1 MDDFNMNNKTPLNSS
16 DQNNEQPAAE
26 TRNTAPQNEQPAQ
39 APQSEQPMQQPQTE
53 QPAQAPQSEQ
63 PMPQPQAEQPAQA
76 PQSEQPMQQPQAEQ
90 PAQAPQSEQP
100 QAEEPRTP
108 FQTPVQHPEFRQ
120 AQQQT
125 GFGEVPPMSQKPH
138 TPKNKKHSRGLALGL
153 CGVAAACLLFAGGAV
168 VGNMAFGGNANSDSG
183 ASASTSDS
191 APTLQINS
199 KPESDSSNSSDNYDT
214 ADGMA
219 GEDIYKKV
227 NPSVVSVISTTS
239 EGTGS
244 GSGVI
249 MSKDGYI
256 ITNNLVV
263 DGAQSVSV
271 QLSDGTS
278 LDAEIIGTD
287 EQTDLAVI
295 KVTPTSDLTAA
306 EFGDSDE
313 LEPGEYA
320 YAIGSPGGVQFANTI
335 TSGRISAINRDL
347 TVNDRVMTLIQTDA
361 SINNGNS
368 GGALIN
374 KYGQVVGITSAKL
387 SGNAFGSATVEGMGF
402 AIPINTAKDIVD
414 ELIQNGYVSGR
425 PSIGITGQNVESADG
440 KVSGVQVYSIDSR
453 AKAASEG
460 LQVGDVITA
469 VDGTPTPD
477 MDKVNELKQDKKAG
491 DKLTLS
497 VYRISTGKTLNI
509 TITLTDSHDLEG
521 DDPNAQT
528 QQRQSS
534 QSDNSQQND
543 GYGSYR
549 FSSPFG
555 SFGW

>member
-39 APQSEQPMQQPQTE
+39 APQSEQPMQQPPAE

-63 PMPQPQAEQPAQA
+63 PMQQPQAEQPAQA

-90 PAQAPQSEQP
+90 PAQAPQNEQP

-183 ASASTSDS
+183 TSASTSNS

-256 ITNNLVV
+256 ITNNHVV

-335 TSGRISAINRDL
+335 TGGRISAINRDL

-509 TITLTDSHDLEG
+509 TIMLTDSHDLEG

-528 QQRQSS
+528 QQSQSS
-534 QSDNSQQND
+534 QNDNSQQND
-543 GYGSYR
+543 GYGSYG

>member
-39 APQSEQPMQQPQTE
+39 APQNEQPMQ
-53 QPAQAPQSEQ
+53 
-63 PMPQPQAEQPAQA
+63 QPQAEQPAQA

-183 ASASTSDS
+183 TSASTSDS

-256 ITNNLVV
+256 ITNNHVV

-278 LDAEIIGTD
+278 LDADIIGTD

-335 TSGRISAINRDL
+335 TGGRISAINRDL

-528 QQRQSS
+528 QQSQSS
-534 QSDNSQQND
+534 QNDNSQQND
-543 GYGSYR
+543 GYGSYG

>member
-16 DQNNEQPAAE
+16 DQNNEQPATE
-26 TRNTAPQNEQPAQ
+26 TRNTAPQNEQP
-39 APQSEQPMQQPQTE
+39 MQQPQ
-53 QPAQAPQSEQ
+53 
-63 PMPQPQAEQPAQA
+63 AEKPAQA

-138 TPKNKKHSRGLALGL
+138 TPKNTKHSRGLALGL

-168 VGNMAFGGNANSDSG
+168 VGNMAFGGNANSDSST
-183 ASASTSDS
+183 SASTSDS

-227 NPSVVSVISTTS
+227 NPSVVSVISTTA

-256 ITNNLVV
+256 ITNNHVV

-335 TSGRISAINRDL
+335 TGGRISAINRDL

-528 QQRQSS
+528 QQSQSS
-534 QSDNSQQND
+534 QNDNSQQND
-543 GYGSYR
+543 GYGSYG

>member
-39 APQSEQPMQQPQTE
+39 APQSEQPMQ
-53 QPAQAPQSEQ
+53 
-63 PMPQPQAEQPAQA
+63 QPQAEQPAQA

-168 VGNMAFGGNANSDSG
+168 VGNMAFGGHANSDSG

-227 NPSVVSVISTTS
+227 NPSVVSVISTTA

-256 ITNNLVV
+256 ITNNHVV

-335 TSGRISAINRDL
+335 TGGRISAINRDL

-528 QQRQSS
+528 QQSQSS
-534 QSDNSQQND
+534 QNDNSQQND
-543 GYGSYR
+543 GYGSYG

>member
-16 DQNNEQPAAE
+16 DQNNEQPTAE
-26 TRNTAPQNEQPAQ
+26 IRNT
-39 APQSEQPMQQPQTE
+39 
-53 QPAQAPQSEQ
+53 APQSEQ

-90 PAQAPQSEQP
+90 PAQAPQNDQP

-108 FQTPVQHPEFRQ
+108 FQTPVQHPEFHQ

-183 ASASTSDS
+183 TSASTSDS

-256 ITNNLVV
+256 ITNNHVV

-278 LDAEIIGTD
+278 LDAKIIGTD

-335 TSGRISAINRDL
+335 TGGRISAINRDL

-528 QQRQSS
+528 QQSQSS
-534 QSDNSQQND
+534 QNDNSQQND
-543 GYGSYR
+543 GYGSYG

>member
-39 APQSEQPMQQPQTE
+39 APRSEQPMQQPQTE

-63 PMPQPQAEQPAQA
+63 T
-76 PQSEQPMQQPQAEQ
+76 MQQPQAEQ

-108 FQTPVQHPEFRQ
+108 FQTPVQHPEFHQ

-199 KPESDSSNSSDNYDT
+199 KPTSDSSNSSDNDDT

-256 ITNNLVV
+256 ITNNHVV

-335 TSGRISAINRDL
+335 TGGRISAINRDL

>member
-39 APQSEQPMQQPQTE
+39 APRSEQPMQQPQTE

-63 PMPQPQAEQPAQA
+63 T
-76 PQSEQPMQQPQAEQ
+76 MQQPQAEQ

-168 VGNMAFGGNANSDSG
+168 VGNMAFGGNANSDSST
-183 ASASTSDS
+183 SASTSDS

-256 ITNNLVV
+256 ITNNHVV

-335 TSGRISAINRDL
+335 TGGRISAINRDL

>member
-1 MDDFNMNNKTPLNSS
+1 MDDFNMNNKAPLNSS

-26 TRNTAPQNEQPAQ
+26 TRNTAPQNEQPVQ
-39 APQSEQPMQQPQTE
+39 APQSEQPMQ
-53 QPAQAPQSEQ
+53 
-63 PMPQPQAEQPAQA
+63 QPQAEQPAQA

-183 ASASTSDS
+183 TSASTSDS

-227 NPSVVSVISTTS
+227 NPSVVSVISTTA

-256 ITNNLVV
+256 ITNNHVV

-335 TSGRISAINRDL
+335 TGGRISAINRDL

-521 DDPNAQT
+521 NDPNAQT
-528 QQRQSS
+528 QQSQSS

-543 GYGSYR
+543 GYGSYG

>member
-1 MDDFNMNNKTPLNSS
+1 MDDFNMNNKAPLNSS

-26 TRNTAPQNEQPAQ
+26 TRNTAPQNEQPV
-39 APQSEQPMQQPQTE
+39 
-53 QPAQAPQSEQ
+53 
-63 PMPQPQAEQPAQA
+63 QA

-90 PAQAPQSEQP
+90 PAQAQQSEQP

-168 VGNMAFGGNANSDSG
+168 VGNMAFGGNANNDSG
-183 ASASTSDS
+183 TSASTSDS

-227 NPSVVSVISTTS
+227 NPSVVSVISTTA

-256 ITNNLVV
+256 ITNNHVV

-335 TSGRISAINRDL
+335 TGGRISAINRDL

-521 DDPNAQT
+521 NDPNAQT
-528 QQRQSS
+528 QQSQSS

-543 GYGSYR
+543 GYGSYG

>member
-39 APQSEQPMQQPQTE
+39 APQSEQPAQAPQSE
-53 QPAQAPQSEQ
+53 QPAQAPQS
-63 PMPQPQAEQPAQA
+63 EQPAQA

-183 ASASTSDS
+183 TSASTSDS

-227 NPSVVSVISTTS
+227 NPSVVSVISTTA

-256 ITNNLVV
+256 ITNNHVV

-335 TSGRISAINRDL
+335 TGGRISAINRDL

-528 QQRQSS
+528 QQSQSS
-534 QSDNSQQND
+534 QNDNSQQND
-543 GYGSYR
+543 GYGNYG

>member
-39 APQSEQPMQQPQTE
+39 APQNEQPMQ
-53 QPAQAPQSEQ
+53 
-63 PMPQPQAEQPAQA
+63 QPQAEQPAQA

-168 VGNMAFGGNANSDSG
+168 VGNMAFGGHANSDSG
-183 ASASTSDS
+183 TSASTSDS

-227 NPSVVSVISTTS
+227 NPSVVSVISTTA

-256 ITNNLVV
+256 ITNNHVV

-335 TSGRISAINRDL
+335 TGGRISAINRDL

-528 QQRQSS
+528 QQSQSS
-534 QSDNSQQND
+534 QNDNSQQND
-543 GYGSYR
+543 GYGSYG

>member
-39 APQSEQPMQQPQTE
+39 APQSEQPMQQPQ
-53 QPAQAPQSEQ
+53 
-63 PMPQPQAEQPAQA
+63 AEQPAQA

-90 PAQAPQSEQP
+90 PAQVPQSEQP

-183 ASASTSDS
+183 TSASTSDS

-227 NPSVVSVISTTS
+227 NPSVVSVISTTA

-256 ITNNLVV
+256 ITNNHVV

-278 LDAEIIGTD
+278 LDAKIIGTD

-335 TSGRISAINRDL
+335 TGGRISAINRDL

-521 DDPNAQT
+521 NDPNAQT
-528 QQRQSS
+528 QQSQSS
-534 QSDNSQQND
+534 QNDNSQQND
-543 GYGSYR
+543 GYGSYG

>member
-1 MDDFNMNNKTPLNSS
+1 MDDFNMNNKAPLNSS

-39 APQSEQPMQQPQTE
+39 APQSERPMQ
-53 QPAQAPQSEQ
+53 
-63 PMPQPQAEQPAQA
+63 QPQAEQPAQA

-168 VGNMAFGGNANSDSG
+168 VGNMAFGGNANNDSG
-183 ASASTSDS
+183 TSASTSDS

-227 NPSVVSVISTTS
+227 NPSVVSVISTTA

-256 ITNNLVV
+256 ITNNHVV

-335 TSGRISAINRDL
+335 TGGRISAINRDL

-521 DDPNAQT
+521 NDPNAQT
-528 QQRQSS
+528 QQSQSS

-543 GYGSYR
+543 GYGSYG

>member
-1 MDDFNMNNKTPLNSS
+1 MDDFNMNNKAPLNSS

-26 TRNTAPQNEQPAQ
+26 TRNTAPQNEQPVQ
-39 APQSEQPMQQPQTE
+39 APQSEQPMQ
-53 QPAQAPQSEQ
+53 
-63 PMPQPQAEQPAQA
+63 QPQAEQPAQA

-227 NPSVVSVISTTS
+227 NPSVVSVISTTA

-256 ITNNLVV
+256 ITNNHVV

-278 LDAEIIGTD
+278 LDAEIVGTD

-335 TSGRISAINRDL
+335 TGGRISAINRDL

-453 AKAASEG
+453 AKAAGEG

-521 DDPNAQT
+521 NDPNAQT
-528 QQRQSS
+528 QQSQSS

-543 GYGSYR
+543 GYGSYG

>member
-39 APQSEQPMQQPQTE
+39 APQNEQPMQ
-53 QPAQAPQSEQ
+53 
-63 PMPQPQAEQPAQA
+63 QPQAEQPAQA
-76 PQSEQPMQQPQAEQ
+76 PQNEQSMQQPQAEQ

-183 ASASTSDS
+183 TSASTSDS

-256 ITNNLVV
+256 ITNNHVV

-335 TSGRISAINRDL
+335 TGGRISAINRDL

-528 QQRQSS
+528 QQSQSS
-534 QSDNSQQND
+534 QNDNSQQND
-543 GYGSYR
+543 GYGSYG

>member
-39 APQSEQPMQQPQTE
+39 APQSEQPMQQPQ
-53 QPAQAPQSEQ
+53 
-63 PMPQPQAEQPAQA
+63 AEQPAQA

-90 PAQAPQSEQP
+90 PAQAPQSEQS

-183 ASASTSDS
+183 TSASTSDS

-227 NPSVVSVISTTS
+227 NPSVVSVISTTA

-256 ITNNLVV
+256 ITNNHVV

-278 LDAEIIGTD
+278 LDAKIIGTD

-335 TSGRISAINRDL
+335 TGGRISAINRDL

-528 QQRQSS
+528 QQSQSS
-534 QSDNSQQND
+534 QNDNSQQND
-543 GYGSYR
+543 GYGSYG

>member
-16 DQNNEQPAAE
+16 DQNNEQPTAE

-39 APQSEQPMQQPQTE
+39 APQSEQPMQQPQ
-53 QPAQAPQSEQ
+53 
-63 PMPQPQAEQPAQA
+63 AEQPAQA
-76 PQSEQPMQQPQAEQ
+76 PQSEQPAQAPQNEQ
-90 PAQAPQSEQP
+90 PTQAPQSEQP

-183 ASASTSDS
+183 TSASTSDS

-256 ITNNLVV
+256 ITNNHVV

-278 LDAEIIGTD
+278 LDAKIIGTD

-335 TSGRISAINRDL
+335 TGGRISAINRDL

>member
-39 APQSEQPMQQPQTE
+39 APQSEQPMQQPQN
-53 QPAQAPQSEQ
+53 
-63 PMPQPQAEQPAQA
+63 EQPAQA

-108 FQTPVQHPEFRQ
+108 FQTPVQHPEFHQ

-191 APTLQINS
+191 ASTLQINS
-199 KPESDSSNSSDNYDT
+199 KPTSDSSNSSDNYDT

-256 ITNNLVV
+256 ITNNHVV

-335 TSGRISAINRDL
+335 TGGRISAINRDL

-453 AKAASEG
+453 AKAAGEG

>member
-1 MDDFNMNNKTPLNSS
+1 MDDFNMNNKAPLNSS

-39 APQSEQPMQQPQTE
+39 APQSEQPMQ
-53 QPAQAPQSEQ
+53 
-63 PMPQPQAEQPAQA
+63 QPQAEQPAQA

-183 ASASTSDS
+183 TSASTSDS

-256 ITNNLVV
+256 ITNNHVV

-335 TSGRISAINRDL
+335 TGGRISAINRDL

-528 QQRQSS
+528 QQSQSS
-534 QSDNSQQND
+534 QNDNSQQND
-543 GYGSYR
+543 GYGSYG

>member
-39 APQSEQPMQQPQTE
+39 APQNEQPMQ
-53 QPAQAPQSEQ
+53 
-63 PMPQPQAEQPAQA
+63 QPQAEQPAQA
-76 PQSEQPMQQPQAEQ
+76 PQSEQPMQQPQTEQ

-183 ASASTSDS
+183 TSASTSDS

-256 ITNNLVV
+256 ITNNHVV

-335 TSGRISAINRDL
+335 TGGRISAINRDL

-528 QQRQSS
+528 QQSQSS
-534 QSDNSQQND
+534 QNDNSQQND
-543 GYGSYR
+543 GYGSYG

>member
-26 TRNTAPQNEQPAQ
+26 TRNTAPQSEQPAQAPQNEQPAQ
-39 APQSEQPMQQPQTE
+39 APQSEQPMQQPQ
-53 QPAQAPQSEQ
+53 
-63 PMPQPQAEQPAQA
+63 AEQPAQA
-76 PQSEQPMQQPQAEQ
+76 PQNEQPMQQPQAEQ

-183 ASASTSDS
+183 TSASTSDS

-227 NPSVVSVISTTS
+227 NPSVVSVISTTA

-256 ITNNLVV
+256 ITNNHVV

-335 TSGRISAINRDL
+335 TGGRISAINRDL

-528 QQRQSS
+528 QQSQSS
-534 QSDNSQQND
+534 QNDNSQQND
-543 GYGSYR
+543 GYGSYG

>member
-16 DQNNEQPAAE
+16 DQNNEQPDAE

-39 APQSEQPMQQPQTE
+39 APQSEQPMQQPQ
-53 QPAQAPQSEQ
+53 
-63 PMPQPQAEQPAQA
+63 AEQPAQA
-76 PQSEQPMQQPQAEQ
+76 PQND
-90 PAQAPQSEQP
+90 QS

-108 FQTPVQHPEFRQ
+108 FQTPVQHPEFHQ

-168 VGNMAFGGNANSDSG
+168 VGNMAFGGHANSDSG

-199 KPESDSSNSSDNYDT
+199 KPTSDSSNSSDNYDT

-256 ITNNLVV
+256 ITNNHVV

-335 TSGRISAINRDL
+335 TGGRISAINRDL

-534 QSDNSQQND
+534 QSDNSQQNG
-543 GYGSYR
+543 GYGSYG

>member
-16 DQNNEQPAAE
+16 DQNNEQPTAE
-26 TRNTAPQNEQPAQ
+26 TRNT
-39 APQSEQPMQQPQTE
+39 
-53 QPAQAPQSEQ
+53 
-63 PMPQPQAEQPAQA
+63 A

-90 PAQAPQSEQP
+90 PAQAPQNDQPQAEQP
-100 QAEEPRTP
+100 AQAPQNDQSQAEEPRTP

-199 KPESDSSNSSDNYDT
+199 KPTSDSSNSSDNYDT

-256 ITNNLVV
+256 ITNNHVV

-278 LDAEIIGTD
+278 LDAEIVGTD

-335 TSGRISAINRDL
+335 TGGRISAINRDL

-453 AKAASEG
+453 AKAAGEG

>member
-26 TRNTAPQNEQPAQ
+26 TRNTAPQNEQP
-39 APQSEQPMQQPQTE
+39 MQQPQAE
-53 QPAQAPQSEQ
+53 QPAQAPQNEQ
-63 PMPQPQAEQPAQA
+63 PMQQPQAEQPAQA

-183 ASASTSDS
+183 TSASTSDS

-256 ITNNLVV
+256 ITNNHVV

-278 LDAEIIGTD
+278 LDADIIGTD

-335 TSGRISAINRDL
+335 TGGRISAINRDL

-528 QQRQSS
+528 QQSQSS
-534 QSDNSQQND
+534 QNDNSQQND
-543 GYGSYR
+543 GYGSYG

>member
-16 DQNNEQPAAE
+16 DQNNEQPATE
-26 TRNTAPQNEQPAQ
+26 TRNTAPQNEQP
-39 APQSEQPMQQPQTE
+39 MQQPQ
-53 QPAQAPQSEQ
+53 
-63 PMPQPQAEQPAQA
+63 AEKPAQA

-168 VGNMAFGGNANSDSG
+168 VGNMAFGGNANSDSST
-183 ASASTSDS
+183 SASTSDS

-256 ITNNLVV
+256 ITNNHVV

-335 TSGRISAINRDL
+335 TGGRISAINRDL

-402 AIPINTAKDIVD
+402 AIPFNTAKDIVD

-528 QQRQSS
+528 QQSQSS
-534 QSDNSQQND
+534 QNDNSQQND

>member
-39 APQSEQPMQQPQTE
+39 APQSEQPMQQPQ
-53 QPAQAPQSEQ
+53 
-63 PMPQPQAEQPAQA
+63 AEQPAQT

-183 ASASTSDS
+183 TSASTSDS

-227 NPSVVSVISTTS
+227 NPSVVSVISTTA

-256 ITNNLVV
+256 ITNNHVV

-320 YAIGSPGGVQFANTI
+320 YAIGSPGVVQFANTI
-335 TSGRISAINRDL
+335 TGGRISAINRDL

-528 QQRQSS
+528 QQSQSS
-534 QSDNSQQND
+534 QNDNSQQND
-543 GYGSYR
+543 GYGSYG

>member
-39 APQSEQPMQQPQTE
+39 APQSEQPMQQPQ
-53 QPAQAPQSEQ
+53 
-63 PMPQPQAEQPAQA
+63 AE
-76 PQSEQPMQQPQAEQ
+76 AEQ

-108 FQTPVQHPEFRQ
+108 FQTPVQHPEFHQ

-138 TPKNKKHSRGLALGL
+138 TPKDKKHSRGLALGL

-227 NPSVVSVISTTS
+227 NPSVVSVISTTA

-256 ITNNLVV
+256 ITNNHVV

-278 LDAEIIGTD
+278 LDAKIIGTD

-335 TSGRISAINRDL
+335 TGGRISAINRDL

-528 QQRQSS
+528 QQSQSS
-534 QSDNSQQND
+534 QNDHSQQNG
-543 GYGSYR
+543 GYGSYG